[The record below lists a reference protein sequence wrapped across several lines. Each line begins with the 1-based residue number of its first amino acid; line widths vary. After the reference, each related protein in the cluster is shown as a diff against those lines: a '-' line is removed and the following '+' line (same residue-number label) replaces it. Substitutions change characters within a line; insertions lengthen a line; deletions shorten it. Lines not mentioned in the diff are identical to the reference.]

1 MSTPEEMEVF
11 YVTVFGIDDD
21 DLVLALFDQG
31 LDTIDNYN
39 LLSVDDIVRVCNNI
53 RKPGGMIVND
63 DGDLVPDRGQA
74 ISTILEKRLKQF
86 WFFLRYSYMT
96 QRIPDFTDVA
106 DFPQLSD
113 LHDLD
118 SFRNSFQEPKD
129 VEKPPQFPGIQH
141 ARRWFEQFDTW
152 ATKYLGPSGVP
163 LLYVLRMDPTIA
175 AEDPGW
181 FQPSLREDLSLRGP
195 HPKAGVENMFW
206 REDNTTVWDMLLQ
219 CIHPTK
225 EYAYIKAYEKKC
237 DGHSAYVALKRRMLG
252 PGITK
257 SLEAVADKIIRSVKY
272 SGSSRGFTFDKMVT
286 ALQQGFI
293 DCGTEYSETKKVQM
307 LIDAITDPSLES
319 AKQNIRS
326 SDKLKNNF
334 LEAVANIQEQLA
346 ERVDVNNRGTRMVS
360 AFGKKSSGSS
370 SSKKKRFDTSKF
382 DKNRLNA
389 WDPSKPGALYTNKV
403 WHSLTAEQKKQ
414 HKAARFNKKSNGST
428 GRSNTN
434 NGYKSQIAAL
444 NQKVSELES
453 NLAAAQAVTE
463 HQSIGAAI
471 SGKRKRDS

>member
-1 MSTPEEMEVF
+1 
-11 YVTVFGIDDD
+11 
-21 DLVLALFDQG
+21 LVLALFDQG

-39 LLSVDDIVRVCNNI
+39 LLSMDDIVRICTNI

-74 ISTILEKRLKQF
+74 VSTILEKRLKQF

-113 LHDLD
+113 LHNLD

-163 LLYVLRMDPTIA
+163 LLYVLRMEHNIA
-175 AEDPGW
+175 DEDPGW
-181 FQPSLREDLSLRGP
+181 FQPSLREDLALRGP

-206 REDNTTVWDMLLQ
+206 REDNTTIWDMLLQ
-219 CIHPTK
+219 CLHPTK
-225 EYAYIKAYEKKC
+225 EYAYIKAHEKKC
-237 DGHSAYVALKRRMLG
+237 DGHSAYVTLKRRMLG

-257 SLEAVADKIIRSVKY
+257 SLEAVADKIIRTVKY

-286 ALQQGFI
+286 ALTQGFI
-293 DCGTEYSETKKVQM
+293 DCGTEYTEAKKVQM

-326 SDKLKNNF
+326 CDKLKNNF

-360 AFGKKSSGSS
+360 AFGKKTGGGTTP
-370 SSKKKRFDTSKF
+370 SKKRRFDNS
-382 DKNRLNA
+382 NRLAA
-389 WDPSKPGALYTNKV
+389 WDPSNPGALLTTKC
-403 WHSLTAEQKKQ
+403 WHSLTAAQKKQ
-414 HKAARFNKKSNGST
+414 HRAARFNNRKSKA
-428 GRSNTN
+428 RSNNTTN
-434 NGYKSQIAAL
+434 NTTNNNGNTNTSYKSQIAAL
-444 NQKVSELES
+444 TQKVSALEN
-453 NLAAAQAVTE
+453 NLEAAQAVNE